1 MSYIL
6 DALKKA
12 ERERK
17 LVKVPTIET
26 VHEFP
31 QRERTSVRSTG
42 IVAAVVL
49 CLVVAIFFLIP
60 RTESEKQVLEPSV
73 PTTEGSTQN
82 LEHDELRPVET
93 PVSMPTPMQAGS
105 TAPRGEIF
113 SKPEVPENIAMVPE
127 NSVRMEN
134 VPSSP
139 IVTPIQTQI
148 DAVQLPYPPAS
159 PARPKAAAA
168 ISAVPFRDVVTA
180 MALSV
185 HLYNDNKDERMV
197 FINGRRYQEGDNV
210 SADCVSADCVVESI
224 TPEGVVLQ
232 RGDERVTLRLGAPP
246 VFH

>member
-12 ERERK
+12 ERERERK

-31 QRERTSVRSTG
+31 QRERTSVRSIG

-60 RTESEKQVLEPSV
+60 RTGSEKQVLETSV
-73 PTTEGSTQN
+73 PTTEVSTQN
-82 LEHDELRPVET
+82 LERDALLPVET
-93 PVSMPTPMQAGS
+93 PVFMPTPMQAGS
-105 TAPRGEIF
+105 TAPKGEIF
-113 SKPEVPENIAMVPE
+113 SKPEVPEIIAMEPE
-127 NSVRMEN
+127 NSVRVEN

-139 IVTPIQTQI
+139 VVSSVQQQI
-148 DAVQLPYPPAS
+148 NMAQLQYSPSS
-159 PARPKAAAA
+159 PARPKAPVAVSAA
-168 ISAVPFRDVVTA
+168 PFRDVVTA

-185 HLYNDNKDERMV
+185 HLYSDNKDERMV
-197 FINGRRYQEGDNV
+197 FINGRKYQEGDSV
-210 SADCVSADCVVESI
+210 TADCVVENI

-232 RGDERVTLRLGAPP
+232 RGDERVTLRPGAPP